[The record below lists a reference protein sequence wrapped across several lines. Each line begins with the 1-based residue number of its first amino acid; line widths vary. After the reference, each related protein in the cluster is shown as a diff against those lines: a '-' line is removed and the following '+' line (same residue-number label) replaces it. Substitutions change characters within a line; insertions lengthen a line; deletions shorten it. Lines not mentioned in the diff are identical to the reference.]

1 MENKRMFK
9 CVNLKYTFTD
19 DWAFTVGRSYEL
31 EEENIE
37 SYTFK
42 LKDDE
47 GQEFYFNAPKEC
59 FEEVEKE
66 SDNLKDL
73 PKDMFK
79 NSAKSSDIK
88 LNLCPDPEEI
98 VISDIQAIYVQK
110 SDSND
115 DDEFQELKIRTQ
127 DSGGGN
133 YFAIKTERWSFDDV
147 DELIKV
153 LKDFKNR
160 IK

>member
-1 MENKRMFK
+1 MEKITTTHNTETS
-9 CVNLKYTFTD
+9 LTETPD
-19 DWAFTVGRSYEL
+19 DLF
-31 EEENIE
+31 
-37 SYTFK
+37 
-42 LKDDE
+42 
-47 GQEFYFNAPKEC
+47 
-59 FEEVEKE
+59 
-66 SDNLKDL
+66 
-73 PKDMFK
+73 
-79 NSAKSSDIK
+79 KSSDIK
-88 LNLCPDPEEI
+88 LNLYPDEEI
-98 VISDIQAIYVQK
+98 AISDIQAIYVQK

-115 DDEFQELKIRTQ
+115 DNEFQELKIRTQ

>member
-1 MENKRMFK
+1 MFK

-31 EEENIE
+31 KEENKE

-66 SDNLKDL
+66 SD
-73 PKDMFK
+73 
-79 NSAKSSDIK
+79 IK

-115 DDEFQELKIRTQ
+115 DNEFQELKINTQ